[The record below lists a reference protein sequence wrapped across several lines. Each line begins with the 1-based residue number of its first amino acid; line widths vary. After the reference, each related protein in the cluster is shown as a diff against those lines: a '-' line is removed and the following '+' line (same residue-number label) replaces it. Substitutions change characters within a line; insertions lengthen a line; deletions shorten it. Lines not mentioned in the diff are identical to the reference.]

1 MDHVNGDLAPT
12 RANPEPS
19 AGLTPCSD
27 WLRSLPIHTWS
38 PAVEP
43 ATGSLSTP
51 TRHLDGSREPLPVRP
66 HGLPREARARLGR
79 LLWLWGIFLLL
90 GPPASTWAVS
100 VSLTGARPGD
110 QAQRFGNPLG
120 GCKTL
125 ISNIGEQGCV
135 RSVST
140 AMDRLSGGPHSRGRG
155 PRNRTRRQTSSVL
168 TGYPRTRTLDP
179 LIKSSSPGRSEQTQ
193 DDLRPHKT
201 GDQG

>member
-1 MDHVNGDLAPT
+1 MNRCQSVTSPRPWARYPIVVN
-12 RANPEPS
+12 S
-19 AGLTPCSD
+19 
-27 WLRSLPIHTWS
+27 HMS
-38 PAVEP
+38 P
-43 ATGSLSTP
+43 
-51 TRHLDGSREPLPVRP
+51 RWRQSREPPSQIPTPCLVKPVATR
-66 HGLPREARARLGR
+66 RDFLGS
-79 LLWLWGIFLLL
+79 GGFFLL
-90 GPPASTWAVS
+90 GPSCFNLGCFCQPHGHSSGRTGSST
-100 VSLTGARPGD
+100 
-110 QAQRFGNPLG
+110 QRFGNPLG